1 MPRLSLKLGIDVF
14 KKTLQGG
21 GGATTLPLS
30 TSTFTITNLVA
41 DYASNGQ
48 YTRNPFAPIWG
59 FDNTGNDGNYYLLSY
74 GVLYAGR
81 WSLYFIDTD
90 GFQTEISSNSAPST
104 AIPLTGWTPT
114 VTIVT
119 P

>member
-1 MPRLSLKLGIDVF
+1 MPKLSLGIGINVF
-14 KKTLQGG
+14 NKTLKGG

-30 TSTFTITNLVA
+30 TSTFTITNQVA
-41 DYASNGQ
+41 GYANNGQ
-48 YTRNPFAPIWG
+48 YIKGFFGWD
-59 FDNTGNDGNYYLLSY
+59 FDNSGNDGLVYTVRY
-74 GVLYAGR
+74 GFYGAK
-81 WSLYFIDTD
+81 WSLYWTD
-90 GFQTEISSNSAPST
+90 VDNFTMEISSNTAPAT